1 MSEESISLEEKVSKT
16 ISKRI
21 GRQLQLSE
29 IDLAKMEYGLAV
41 LLVISSKIFFIYC
54 LAGCLHIILPVLTT
68 HLAFTL
74 MRRTTKSFHA
84 RDSNVCTVLSLFFFV
99 LLPYLVTTFAVDV
112 TRASFVICSLMICL
126 ILWFKGIVIAQK
138 PAKSSLLN
146 GKSQMIVVSL
156 FLTIF
161 GGIQSNNRIRTLLLL
176 GMMISTLLMFV
187 QKRKDEENVKKISSR
202 KLKYMR
208 ILATVA
214 IAVATEAIGK
224 GTMCTGIIYE
234 PKVPDALK
242 QIEK

>member
-156 FLTIF
+156 FLTVF
-161 GGIQSNNRIRTLLLL
+161 GGIQSSNRIRTLLLL

-187 QKRKDEENVKKISSR
+187 QKRKDEENVKKN
-202 KLKYMR
+202 
-208 ILATVA
+208 
-214 IAVATEAIGK
+214 
-224 GTMCTGIIYE
+224 
-234 PKVPDALK
+234 
-242 QIEK
+242 

>member
-74 MRRTTKSFHA
+74 MRRTTKNFHA

-138 PAKSSLLN
+138 SAKSSLLN

-161 GGIQSNNRIRTLLLL
+161 GVVQSSNRIRTLLLL

-187 QKRKDEENVKKISSR
+187 QKRKDEENVKKN
-202 KLKYMR
+202 
-208 ILATVA
+208 
-214 IAVATEAIGK
+214 
-224 GTMCTGIIYE
+224 
-234 PKVPDALK
+234 
-242 QIEK
+242 

>member
-138 PAKSSLLN
+138 SAKSSLLN

-161 GGIQSNNRIRTLLLL
+161 GGVQSSNRIRTLLLL

-214 IAVATEAIGK
+214 VATEAIGK